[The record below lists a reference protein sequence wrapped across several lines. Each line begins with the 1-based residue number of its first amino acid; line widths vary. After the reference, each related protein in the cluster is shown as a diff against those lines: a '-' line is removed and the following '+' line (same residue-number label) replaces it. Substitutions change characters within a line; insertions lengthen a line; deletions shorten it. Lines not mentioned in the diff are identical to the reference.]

1 MLNFLPMERLLFA
14 EESGDGAS
22 SGGGAAVADDGGDYD
37 YGDEGE
43 VDLFANESDDE
54 TVGGG
59 ESAEVG
65 DQDDEESPEG
75 AGEADEADGADDSGE
90 AAESADEFEE
100 SLLNRAAAVGYN
112 FNDVKQFGSNASLKI
127 AVERS
132 EALARSILEQQQRQ
146 AANPAQSGQQQSRPS
161 EYEQF
166 HAAQKEKIEQLAA
179 EGYGDE
185 AVAVMHQQN
194 DMALRQAQII
204 ESLQQQSRNTQTEAS
219 IAAQQ
224 AAEVQFERSMDGY
237 LESLGDEYSSL
248 FGKGASATMS
258 QGTQEFA
265 NRARV
270 FQVASG
276 LKELAQQK
284 GWDVPSDSRAF
295 EMAVNAEFGSRVKEL
310 ARKEIKSKLRKSSQ
324 SVTSRP
330 SQSAGRALTGEER
343 AAERVTTFFKA
354 NASHDDASDGFD
366 DEI

>member
-43 VDLFANESDDE
+43 VDLFANES
-54 TVGGG
+54 VGGG

-65 DQDDEESPEG
+65 DRDDEELPEG
-75 AGEADEADGADDSGE
+75 AGEADGADDSGE
-90 AAESADEFEE
+90 AAESAGEFEE

-146 AANPAQSGQQQSRPS
+146 AANPAQPGQQQSRPS

-166 HAAQKEKIEQLAA
+166 HAAQKEMIEQLAA

-258 QGTQEFA
+258 QGAQEFA

-276 LKELAQQK
+276 L
-284 GWDVPSDSRAF
+284 
-295 EMAVNAEFGSRVKEL
+295 
-310 ARKEIKSKLRKSSQ
+310 
-324 SVTSRP
+324 
-330 SQSAGRALTGEER
+330 
-343 AAERVTTFFKA
+343 
-354 NASHDDASDGFD
+354 
-366 DEI
+366 